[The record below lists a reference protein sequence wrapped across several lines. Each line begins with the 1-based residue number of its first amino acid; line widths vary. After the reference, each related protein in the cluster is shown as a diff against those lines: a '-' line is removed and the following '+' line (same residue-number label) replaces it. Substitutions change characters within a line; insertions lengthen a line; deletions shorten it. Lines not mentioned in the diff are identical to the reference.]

1 MIPARILGTA
11 AVLPGVP
18 VTNDEVARAV
28 PGMDPAWIEAR
39 TGIRTRHWAE
49 PGASVGAL
57 AAEALRGAL
66 ADAGLAP
73 EDLRRVLF
81 VTSTGGEHTIPT
93 MASDVIDALGLH
105 GSCDGLDLNNS
116 CVGFLTALELS
127 ARHAA
132 TGLAP
137 VGVVVAEPFSR
148 CITPADPRPYVIF
161 GDAYAAAVIG
171 AGRPGEG
178 ILGASF
184 GTDRAL
190 GSVAWMPRTGASLA
204 SGAPE
209 LISFQASNRE
219 MGELAVATL
228 VRTAREVLARAG
240 TTIADVDWVLPHQPN
255 GHMLRRIV
263 EALEVP
269 EERIVPVV
277 AEIGSVGA
285 ASVAVS
291 LDRLRRTRVVRPGA
305 RILMLSV
312 GAGVAYGALLFQ
324 TAG

>member
-11 AVLPGVP
+11 VVLPGRP
-18 VTNDEVARAV
+18 IPNEEVARAV
-28 PGMDPAWIEAR
+28 PRIDPAWIASR
-39 TGIRTRHWAE
+39 TGIHTRHWAE

-66 ADAGLAP
+66 ADAGLAA
-73 EDLRRVLF
+73 EDLRRVIF
-81 VTSTGGEHTIPT
+81 VTSTGGEHLIPT

-105 GSCDGLDLNNS
+105 GSCDGLDLNNT
-116 CVGFLTALELS
+116 CVGFLTALDLS

-148 CITPADPRPYVIF
+148 AITPADPRPFVIF

-171 AGRPGEG
+171 PGRPGEG
-178 ILGASF
+178 LLGASF
-184 GTDRAL
+184 GSDRAL
-190 GSVAWMPRTGASLA
+190 GSVAWMPRTGAS
-204 SGAPE
+204 GPPE
-209 LISFQASNRE
+209 LITFQASNRE

-228 VRTAREVLARAG
+228 VRTARDVLERAG
-240 TTIADVDWVLPHQPN
+240 TSIHDVDWVLPHQPN
-255 GHMLRRIV
+255 GHMLQRIV

-269 EERIVPVV
+269 ADRVVPVV
-277 AEIGSVGA
+277 GEIGSVGA

-291 LDRLRRTRVVRPGA
+291 LDRLRRTREVRPGA

-312 GAGVAYGALLFQ
+312 GAGVAYGALLYQ
-324 TAG
+324 VAP